1 MRISNAHTHA
11 QDTRRGHDQVPNA
24 GKDRSHLWPGP
35 RGAIPARCPADQQ
48 STRSDRSG
56 GSSYAQAA
64 SQGQPSLLLEAQD
77 SPTHD
82 RVRGWEKR
90 RRGRSDREERKPRA
104 RAHTRP
110 QEAHARTRLAPIFW
124 RKDMGGRSRPPP
136 DPKSVCSAG
145 MAANEK
151 SPTRACRPHHP
162 HAPIKD
168 KTEGGA
174 RSGEARKK

>member
-1 MRISNAHTHA
+1 MRISNAQPCA
-11 QDTRRGHDQVPNA
+11 RGWAAEQAGKGTRTRLTQGA
-24 GKDRSHLWPGP
+24 GTIRCTDARKDRSHFWLGP
-35 RGAIPARCPADQQ
+35 RRRSQLGALQISRAPRATDH
-48 STRSDRSG
+48 G

-104 RAHTRP
+104 RAHTRL
-110 QEAHARTRLAPIFW
+110 QDAHARTRLAPIFW

-136 DPKSVCSAG
+136 DPKSALLGRDGS
-145 MAANEK
+145 E
-151 SPTRACRPHHP
+151 
-162 HAPIKD
+162 
-168 KTEGGA
+168 
-174 RSGEARKK
+174 